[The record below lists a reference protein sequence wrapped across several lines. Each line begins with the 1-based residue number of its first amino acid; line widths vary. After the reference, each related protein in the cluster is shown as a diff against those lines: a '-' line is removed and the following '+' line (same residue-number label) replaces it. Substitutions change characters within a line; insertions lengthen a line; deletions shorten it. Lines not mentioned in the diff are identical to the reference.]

1 MIKKVIS
8 KANRRITVSAAA
20 ALLAGSYLASA
31 LLGLLR
37 DRLLAGQFGVSGTL
51 DAYFAAFSLPDLM
64 FYLLVSGALTVT
76 LLPVLTD
83 RLVNYNKKSAWEV
96 SSSVLNFLAL
106 LTLIASVVIFI
117 FADPLM
123 WLVAPKFGAER
134 HDLAVSITRIIAI
147 NPFLF
152 SLSSVFATVQQAFG
166 RFFFFALAPVIYNIG
181 IIFGILVLSPSYGI
195 IGVAWGVVIGA
206 VAQMLVS
213 ALGLFGTGFE
223 YRRKIFWK
231 NKGFRKVVR
240 LIIPRSV
247 DEGVEHLQAVIE
259 RAIASG
265 LAVGSI
271 AAYQY
276 AFNIKNVPITLIG
289 TAIATAAF
297 PKISERAAGNRSDLV
312 KKDLIDTLQV
322 MVWLVIPAAALT
334 IILRG
339 YIVRIVLGFGE
350 PVVASILGW
359 FAIAIVFQVLMR
371 LVARVFYAFSDTKTP
386 LYSSIAM
393 LALIV
398 PAALFLVGLYG
409 VKGLAMA
416 QSFVAALE
424 VLILLIILRRRIG
437 RLINWAT
444 VWTFG
449 KIVTAAAVMAGVT
462 YALVRYVFP
471 LLATDVGFFI
481 LVPKFT
487 AIVLLSALVYILVG
501 FALRLSEARLVIN
514 KTLNFVYRRV
524 TIE

>member
-1 MIKKVIS
+1 MIKQVIS
-8 KANRRITVSAAA
+8 KANRRITVPTAAG
-20 ALLAGSYLASA
+20 LLAGSYLASA
-31 LLGLLR
+31 LLGLAR

-96 SSSVLNFLAL
+96 SSSVLNFLAM
-106 LTLIASVVIFI
+106 LTLMASIVIFV

-123 WLVAPKFGAER
+123 WLVAPKFGADR

-181 IIFGILVLSPSYGI
+181 IIFGILALSPTYGI

-206 VAQMLVS
+206 LAQMLVS

-223 YRRKIFWK
+223 YRRRIFWG
-231 NKGFRKVVR
+231 NRGFRQVIR
-240 LIIPRSV
+240 LIIPRSI

-265 LAVGSI
+265 LTIGSI

-297 PKISERAAGNRSDLV
+297 PKISERAASQRSDLV
-312 KKDLIDTLQV
+312 KKDLRDTLRV
-322 MVWLVIPAAALT
+322 MVWLVIPAAALAV
-334 IILRG
+334 ILRG

-371 LVARVFYAFSDTKTP
+371 MIARVFYAFADTKTP

-398 PAALFLVGLYG
+398 PTALFLVGLYG

-424 VLILLIILRRRIG
+424 VAILLTILRRRLG
-437 RLINWAT
+437 RLVDWSSAWTLVKIGIAT
-444 VWTFG
+444 LAM
-449 KIVTAAAVMAGVT
+449 TAAT
-462 YALVRYVFP
+462 YLLVRYVFP

-481 LVPKFT
+481 IAPKFV
-487 AIVLLSALVYILVG
+487 AIVVLSALAYIAAGLL
-501 FALRLSEARLVIN
+501 LRLSEARIVTG
-514 KTLNFVYRRV
+514 KTLKFVFRRV
-524 TIE
+524 TVE